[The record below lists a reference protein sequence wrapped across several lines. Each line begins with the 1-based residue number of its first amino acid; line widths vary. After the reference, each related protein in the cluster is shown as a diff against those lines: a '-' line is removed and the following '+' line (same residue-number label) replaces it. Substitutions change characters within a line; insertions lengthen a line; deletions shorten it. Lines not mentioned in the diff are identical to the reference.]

1 MDFTHRES
9 LLISGATRAQERLDA
24 TERQAQLAAAELGDL
39 MPTLRRLSG
48 GEAPAGELT
57 GKARELAGVRLSLA
71 QVRATPRPPPLSPVP
86 HPSFTARL
94 SSLLS
99 SAFSVRRSV
108 QNGSTRL
115 LEGRH
120 EGWTAWGEWPGLPS
134 AQLAGGA

>member
-71 QVRATPRPPPLSPVP
+71 QVRPPPPPPPAAFPGPPSLFHCPAFVAPVVGFFGATECAERFDP
-86 HPSFTARL
+86 AP
-94 SSLLS
+94 
-99 SAFSVRRSV
+99 
-108 QNGSTRL
+108 
-115 LEGRH
+115 
-120 EGWTAWGEWPGLPS
+120 
-134 AQLAGGA
+134 GGAA